1 MEATFKR
8 GPGRPRKADIAS
20 GEPDVGKP
28 VLAEA
33 KRGHLQVRML
43 KKYFPHGG
51 GKIEKGGV
59 VKLPSDEAV
68 RAIDLGIAERADAY
82 NFED

>member
-1 MEATFKR
+1 METVFKR
-8 GPGRPRKADIAS
+8 GPGRPRKSDIAA

-28 VLAEA
+28 VLTEI
-33 KRGHLQVRML
+33 KRGHLQVRVL
-43 KKYFPHGG
+43 KKYFPQAG
-51 GKIEKGGV
+51 GKIEKGSV